1 MRQKVGVQPV
11 TTARPAMPS
20 TPLWLGLGGLIPFYA
35 ALALVYTAPGE
46 IAAVALRGLIGYG
59 AVILSFLGG
68 VWWGAGL
75 RSSDVGDRHM
85 VLSVLPSLVAWP
97 ALYLSPQNALLVLLA
112 GHVASGLVDR
122 IAALSGN
129 LPAWY
134 GRLRVILAIGASLAL
149 ALALLRP
156 SILEA

>member
-1 MRQKVGVQPV
+1 MYRKVGVKPAV
-11 TTARPAMPS
+11 AARPAMPS

-35 ALALVYTAPGE
+35 ALALVYTAPAE
-46 IAAVALRGLIGYG
+46 IAAVALAGLIGYG

-75 RSSDVGDRHM
+75 RSSAVGDRHM

-97 ALYLSPQNALLVLLA
+97 ALYLSPQPALLVLLA
-112 GHVASGLVDR
+112 GHVASGVVDR
-122 IAALSGN
+122 NAALSGS

-134 GRLRVILAIGASLAL
+134 GRLRVMLAIGASLAL
-149 ALALLRP
+149 GLGLLRP
-156 SILEA
+156 SMPAV